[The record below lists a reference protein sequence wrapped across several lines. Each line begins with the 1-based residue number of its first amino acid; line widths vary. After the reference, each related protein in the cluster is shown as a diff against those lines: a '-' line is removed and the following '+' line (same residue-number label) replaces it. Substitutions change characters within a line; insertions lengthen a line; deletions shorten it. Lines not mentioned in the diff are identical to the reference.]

1 MLRRYSDTA
10 GEVEARD
17 TQSRMRMSE
26 AERRQIIPD
35 ISGIPQHG
43 RSSTSEFLDMLRKMG
58 YSEGKVQQVKGKIEN
73 GQSENGENHQLIRPS
88 ESREGR
94 ASEADDGRNGGIGS
108 KRHPN
113 FAATQRYTGYDT
125 RESSSGRN
133 TVTDSGRAS
142 LRTSGG
148 VNLNGARTLDEYIA
162 QKYGS
167 QPAAPTATEAEA
179 PTSNAAPDAETPVS
193 DASPAA
199 EPAASSDTEDAAL
212 ERTVKSER
220 IQKQKESRFVRELGE
235 LFRIPKG
242 ERRDNLRQ
250 LTTQLADQ
258 RRTTGRVD

>member
-1 MLRRYSDTA
+1 MA
-10 GEVEARD
+10 G
-17 TQSRMRMSE
+17 
-26 AERRQIIPD
+26 
-35 ISGIPQHG
+35 G
-43 RSSTSEFLDMLRKMG
+43 
-58 YSEGKVQQVKGKIEN
+58 
-73 GQSENGENHQLIRPS
+73 
-88 ESREGR
+88 REGSR
-94 ASEADDGRNGGIGS
+94 LHRLNAIPGDNSLVGLHS
-108 KRHPN
+108 LH
-113 FAATQRYTGYDT
+113 
-125 RESSSGRN
+125 
-133 TVTDSGRAS
+133 TD
-142 LRTSGG
+142 GG
-148 VNLNGARTLDEYIA
+148 VNLNGARTLDEYFA

-199 EPAASSDTEDAAL
+199 EPAASSDTEDAAPAL

-235 LFRIPKG
+235 LFGIPEG

>member
-1 MLRRYSDTA
+1 MA
-10 GEVEARD
+10 G
-17 TQSRMRMSE
+17 
-26 AERRQIIPD
+26 
-35 ISGIPQHG
+35 G
-43 RSSTSEFLDMLRKMG
+43 
-58 YSEGKVQQVKGKIEN
+58 
-73 GQSENGENHQLIRPS
+73 
-88 ESREGR
+88 REGSR
-94 ASEADDGRNGGIGS
+94 LHRLNAIPGDNSLVGLHS
-108 KRHPN
+108 LH
-113 FAATQRYTGYDT
+113 
-125 RESSSGRN
+125 
-133 TVTDSGRAS
+133 TD
-142 LRTSGG
+142 GG

-199 EPAASSDTEDAAL
+199 EPAASSDTEDAAPAL

-235 LFRIPKG
+235 LFGIPEG

-258 RRTTGRVD
+258 RRTTARAIIANTEGRKQPNGKEIPQRAKSSAGRGLHHRRDYPFV